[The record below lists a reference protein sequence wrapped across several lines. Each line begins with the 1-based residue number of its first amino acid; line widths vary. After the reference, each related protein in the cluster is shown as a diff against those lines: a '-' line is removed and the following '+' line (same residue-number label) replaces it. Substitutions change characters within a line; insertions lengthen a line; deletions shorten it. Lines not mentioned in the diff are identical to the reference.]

1 MSKYIEYE
9 RLKILFRKITQPLPK
24 TPSKPE
30 TPLNGTFYMI
40 PTRFGLERFHGINIA
55 CSYLARL
62 TFDLNNDS
70 LVTVNYC
77 IGKHTNVGCN
87 LVRTLPQLRVLG
99 A

>member
-1 MSKYIEYE
+1 M
-9 RLKILFRKITQPLPK
+9 
-24 TPSKPE
+24 
-30 TPLNGTFYMI
+30 
-40 PTRFGLERFHGINIA
+40 NIA